1 MVASRA
7 PVSHSSVTPH
17 RAPDTPDGP
26 KVSAKSKSDGPEGAR
41 PKSDAEDGPDVPVKT
56 PPKKGVT
63 AGQVAAGAAAL
74 AVVGFTAD
82 AAYNLNMSNKT
93 PRQITNVER
102 TSDGITITFTPVMP
116 IMSSDILDISGTKTI
131 PSIDATGI
139 TPSSVDPDK
148 PNQIVIASQ
157 DLTSFTA
164 GGSIKVTSSLTAQ
177 SGYLAASAGG
187 AVGKT
192 GGDFFK
198 GLFDF
203 KTPGGKACIGVIIAP
218 VVLSLIASIYKILKK

>member
-1 MVASRA
+1 MAVTHA
-7 PVSHSSVTPH
+7 PVHAPEVHATPPKS
-17 RAPDTPDGP
+17 RTDEPDVPVKTPKKG
-26 KVSAKSKSDGPEGAR
+26 
-41 PKSDAEDGPDVPVKT
+41 KSDAEDGPDVPVK
-56 PPKKGVT
+56 PPKKGGGVT
-63 AGQVAAGAAAL
+63 AGQVAAGVAGL

-82 AAYNLNMSNKT
+82 AAYNLNASNNT
-93 PRQITNVER
+93 PRQITKVEK

-116 IMSSDILDISGTKTI
+116 IMSSDVLDITGSKTV

-139 TPSSVDPDK
+139 TPTSVDSDK
-148 PNQIVIASQ
+148 PNQVIIPSTQ
-157 DLTSFTA
+157 DVTTLTS

-203 KTPGGKACIGVIIAP
+203 KTKGGKACIGVIIAL
-218 VVLSLIASIYKILKK
+218 VVLSLIASAYKAYSAYKK

>member
-1 MVASRA
+1 MVASRP
-7 PVSHSSVTPH
+7 PVHSSAHTPEVH
-17 RAPDTPDGP
+17 ATPSKAKTDEPDVPVKTPKKG
-26 KVSAKSKSDGPEGAR
+26 
-41 PKSDAEDGPDVPVKT
+41 KSDAEDGPDVPVK
-56 PPKKGVT
+56 PPKKGGGVT
-63 AGQVAAGAAAL
+63 AGQVAAGAAVL

-82 AAYNLNMSNKT
+82 AAYNLNASNNT
-93 PRQITNVER
+93 PRQITKVEK

-116 IMSSDILDISGTKTI
+116 IMSSDILDITGSKTV

-139 TPSSVDPDK
+139 TPSSVDSDK
-148 PNQIVIASQ
+148 PNQVVIDSK

-203 KTPGGKACIGVIIAP
+203 KTPGGKACIGVIIAIAALM
-218 VVLSLIASIYKILKK
+218 VIFSLYKAFKK